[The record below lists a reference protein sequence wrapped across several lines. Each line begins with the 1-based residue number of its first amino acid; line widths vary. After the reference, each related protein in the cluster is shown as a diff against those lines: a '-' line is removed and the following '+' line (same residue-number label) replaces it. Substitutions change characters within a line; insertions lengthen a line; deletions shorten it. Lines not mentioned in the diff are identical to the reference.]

1 MISSDNFCWEFSCD
15 NYLMVQFANS
25 KCCANAGAATV
36 GYSKRMFLKSINV
49 RRQNLRFQI
58 FEKYL

>member
-1 MISSDNFCWEFSCD
+1 
-15 NYLMVQFANS
+15 MVQFANS